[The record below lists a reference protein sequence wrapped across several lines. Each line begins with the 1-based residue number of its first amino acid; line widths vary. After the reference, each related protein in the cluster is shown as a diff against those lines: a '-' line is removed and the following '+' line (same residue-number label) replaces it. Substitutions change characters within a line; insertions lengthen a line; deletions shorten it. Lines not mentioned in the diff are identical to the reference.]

1 MKKKSLMKV
10 FLALL
15 PAMAVLLATTKD
27 SVKVF
32 DTTAGTVENYSYFD
46 LLPVENMQMLL
57 PLAALL
63 AVAAFVLAVFHIVRG
78 KKWSASGVMYTAC
91 VSTCAAA
98 VPNMLRR
105 EVMVMPNVLLPLLMA
120 AAAVLAY
127 IVRKNPEE
135 KPAGERLK
143 IRK

>member
-1 MKKKSLMKV
+1 
-10 FLALL
+10 
-15 PAMAVLLATTKD
+15 
-27 SVKVF
+27 
-32 DTTAGTVENYSYFD
+32 
-46 LLPVENMQMLL
+46 
-57 PLAALL
+57 
-63 AVAAFVLAVFHIVRG
+63 
-78 KKWSASGVMYTAC
+78 MYTAC

>member
-1 MKKKSLMKV
+1 MKKKTLMKV

-98 VPNMLRR
+98 VSNMLRR

>member
-1 MKKKSLMKV
+1 MKKKTLMKV

-78 KKWSASGVMYTAC
+78 
-91 VSTCAAA
+91 
-98 VPNMLRR
+98 
-105 EVMVMPNVLLPLLMA
+105 
-120 AAAVLAY
+120 
-127 IVRKNPEE
+127 
-135 KPAGERLK
+135 
-143 IRK
+143 

>member
-105 EVMVMPNVLLPLLMA
+105 EVMVMPNVLLPILMV
-120 AAAVLAY
+120 VLGFLAHTAG
-127 IVRKNPEE
+127 KNRED
-135 KPAGERLK
+135 KPTGPRLG
-143 IRK
+143 